1 MGSVGPS
8 RVMDWVLA
16 LSEDVEWTEE
26 EQVVVGDPNLKSCQQ
41 GTNVWWSKEE
51 PLLGRD
57 ECASSVHSSNQNDL
71 SGNSMDG
78 DVAHKRARR
87 KETQNI

>member
-26 EQVVVGDPNLKSCQQ
+26 QVVVGDPNLKSC
-41 GTNVWWSKEE
+41 
-51 PLLGRD
+51 
-57 ECASSVHSSNQNDL
+57 
-71 SGNSMDG
+71 
-78 DVAHKRARR
+78 
-87 KETQNI
+87 